1 MGGTGV
7 VVRAG
12 RVLLG
17 LDQAFE
23 FALQTAEEFEEE
35 HEAGNSHAGA
45 GKHAVGGDVPFW
57 GEEARIN
64 GVPVP
69 EHLSWREP
77 T

>member
-1 MGGTGV
+1 M
-7 VVRAG
+7 
-12 RVLLG
+12 LLG
-17 LDQAFE
+17 LDQVFE
-23 FALQTAEEFEEE
+23 IALQTAEAFEEE
-35 HEAGNSHAGA
+35 HEADGPDAGA

-69 EHLSWREP
+69 KHLSWREL